1 VRVQQIFQTLTKVYA
16 YSRVF
21 QLVLDH
27 GSKAKVAK
35 TRQLSLDE
43 LGGILKRSGMGA
55 CHPAKD
61 CPVIASMISDKDPGV
76 RKSALTTLRFVSF
89 NSDIYLLIHA
99 GCSVKSTCLRGR
111 KFGLLLGLLPLR
123 TKLNSKRDCDV

>member
-1 VRVQQIFQTLTKVYA
+1 VRVQQIFQTLPKVYA

-21 QLVLDH
+21 QLALDH
-27 GSKAKVAK
+27 GSKSKVAK
-35 TRQLSLDE
+35 TRQLTLDE

-76 RKSALTTLRFVSF
+76 RKSALTTLRLVSS
-89 NSDIYLLIHA
+89 NSD
-99 GCSVKSTCLRGR
+99 V
-111 KFGLLLGLLPLR
+111 
-123 TKLNSKRDCDV
+123 

>member
-1 VRVQQIFQTLTKVYA
+1 MRVQQIFQTLPKVYA

-27 GSKAKVAK
+27 GSKSKVAK

-76 RKSALTTLRFVSF
+76 RKSALTTLRFVSS
-89 NSDIYLLIHA
+89 NSDVYSLFME
-99 GCSVKSTCLRGR
+99 TCQ
-111 KFGLLLGLLPLR
+111 
-123 TKLNSKRDCDV
+123 

>member
-1 VRVQQIFQTLTKVYA
+1 MRVQQIFQTLPKVYA

-27 GSKAKVAK
+27 GSKSKVAK

-76 RKSALTTLRFVSF
+76 RKSALTTLRFVSSSSTSLVLF
-89 NSDIYLLIHA
+89 TRVLL
-99 GCSVKSTCLRGR
+99 VRSTCSKGR
-111 KFGLLLGLLPLR
+111 RSGLSSAP
-123 TKLNSKRDCDV
+123 

>member
-1 VRVQQIFQTLTKVYA
+1 VRVQQIFQTLPKVYA

-27 GSKAKVAK
+27 GSKSKVAK
-35 TRQLSLDE
+35 TRQLSLEE

-61 CPVIASMISDKDPGV
+61 CPLIASMISDKDPGV
-76 RKSALTTLRFVSF
+76 RKSALSTLRFVFDFDFLSLPF
-89 NSDIYLLIHA
+89 HTSLL
-99 GCSVKSTCLRGR
+99 VKSTCLKARR
-111 KFGLLLGLLPLR
+111 FGLTSAP
-123 TKLNSKRDCDV
+123 

>member
-1 VRVQQIFQTLTKVYA
+1 MRVQQIFQTLPKVYA

-27 GSKAKVAK
+27 GSKSKVAK

-43 LGGILKRSGMGA
+43 MGGILKRSGMGA

-76 RKSALTTLRFVSF
+76 RKSALSTLRLVFE
-89 NSDIYLLIHA
+89 SDFLSLPFHMSLL
-99 GCSVKSTCLRGR
+99 VKSTCLKERR
-111 KFGLLLGLLPLR
+111 FGLM
-123 TKLNSKRDCDV
+123 

>member
-1 VRVQQIFQTLTKVYA
+1 MRVQQIFQTLPKVYA

-27 GSKAKVAK
+27 GSKSKVAK

-43 LGGILKRSGMGA
+43 LGGIVKRSGMGA

-76 RKSALTTLRFVSF
+76 RKSALSTLRFVPS
-89 NSDIYLLIHA
+89 S
-99 GCSVKSTCLRGR
+99 STSSLFRFTRVC
-111 KFGLLLGLLPLR
+111 
-123 TKLNSKRDCDV
+123 